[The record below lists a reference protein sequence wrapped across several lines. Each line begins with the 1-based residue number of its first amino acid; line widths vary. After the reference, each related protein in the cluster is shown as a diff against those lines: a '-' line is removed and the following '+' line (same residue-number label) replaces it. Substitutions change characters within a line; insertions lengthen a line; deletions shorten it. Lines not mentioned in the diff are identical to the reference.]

1 MSTTCTPTSRCT
13 PGRRP
18 RSPGAQPAAP
28 PQRRRRRLGA
38 RVTARGARCRRR
50 SPRRPAARSPPA
62 RRPGHARRA
71 ARARCGQDRAELA
84 AVQRGGVRLIIQ
96 PEPADV
102 HGRGVLEELFPG
114 RVLGTSALMPL
125 TSARMCASLNSS
137 AITYRQSGKPGSPP
151 IWVLLAGILLSR
163 AFRAAHQRLDR
174 LRHGFGVLRL
184 GGEQLFGEVVGAGD
198 ELPGLG

>member
-1 MSTTCTPTSRCT
+1 MPIGDSVLSLDDAVAETGQHRTFSMRD
-13 PGRRP
+13 
-18 RSPGAQPAAP
+18 ADP
-28 PQRRRRRLGA
+28 P
-38 RVTARGARCRRR
+38 
-50 SPRRPAARSPPA
+50 
-62 RRPGHARRA
+62 
-71 ARARCGQDRAELA
+71 
-84 AVQRGGVRLIIQ
+84 
-96 PEPADV
+96 
-102 HGRGVLEELFPG
+102 
-114 RVLGTSALMPL
+114 GTSALMPL